1 METSFSE
8 LIHRVST
15 LSQKFDNTS
24 LLFNNHWVLVN
35 ETNSKK
41 ELYIFRDNN
50 ELIISEDGKVDV
62 ALWRYLGKNTLL
74 IEKKNVKNLYKHEFF
89 DQNLIAIKIRD
100 DQNYSF
106 FVNEEKF
113 NQGLNSENE
122 ILKYLHNK
130 YLNNETYK
138 KITRRKRKSLS
149 NTKNSGF
156 YNYNFRYNYNYNYN
170 ALDKINNK
178 IVVLKNLKKLNSL
191 EGLGFYIF
199 VLASFLPIAFFI
211 IYFKTEVNIFL
222 LGFLIILVLS
232 LKKIIENGNLL
243 FYFLTNLL
251 ISYTIVKFLNF
262 KSETLIDFY
271 IIGLNLV
278 LILLLNNIFIKYI
291 KSEQTFLLT
300 NVIITF
306 FICVLAV
313 VNKAQVLFFVNLCVL
328 IPSICFLF
336 YKKLNKNKKHEIL
349 ITQSGQLAIGFFLIS
364 SVIYLLKLFL
374 YI

>member
-1 METSFSE
+1 MLFS
-8 LIHRVST
+8 
-15 LSQKFDNTS
+15 K
-24 LLFNNHWVLVN
+24 
-35 ETNSKK
+35 
-41 ELYIFRDNN
+41 
-50 ELIISEDGKVDV
+50 
-62 ALWRYLGKNTLL
+62 
-74 IEKKNVKNLYKHEFF
+74 
-89 DQNLIAIKIRD
+89 
-100 DQNYSF
+100 
-106 FVNEEKF
+106 
-113 NQGLNSENE
+113 
-122 ILKYLHNK
+122 
-130 YLNNETYK
+130 
-138 KITRRKRKSLS
+138 
-149 NTKNSGF
+149 
-156 YNYNFRYNYNYNYN
+156 
-170 ALDKINNK
+170 
-178 IVVLKNLKKLNSL
+178 KNLKKLNSL

-262 KSETLIDFY
+262 KSETLFDFY
-271 IIGLNLV
+271 IIGLNLG
-278 LILLLNNIFIKYI
+278 LILLLDNIFIKYI

-313 VNKAQVLFFVNLCVL
+313 VIKEQVLFFVNLCVL

-336 YKKLNKNKKHEIL
+336 HKKLNKNKKHEIL

>member
-336 YKKLNKNKKHEIL
+336 HKKLNKNKKHEIL